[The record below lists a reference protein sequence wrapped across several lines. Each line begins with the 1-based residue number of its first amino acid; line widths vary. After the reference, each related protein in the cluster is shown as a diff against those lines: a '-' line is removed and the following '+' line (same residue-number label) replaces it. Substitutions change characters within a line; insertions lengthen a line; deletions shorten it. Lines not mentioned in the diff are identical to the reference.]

1 MGRATTF
8 LAGVIASAGVILMAC
23 ADDDGKRRGL
33 STADFA
39 AFQQLVTA
47 AADIDYEPLGS
58 PVDAVLQSD
67 AIVVG
72 EVVGATVGR
81 SLADGASDRETRYI
95 ILTVAVRT
103 VLAGA
108 LPEPAGEVVYVALR
122 SAGIDPARE
131 IEEAAPKTRTLLV
144 LDDWR
149 PSGRVEGFPEQVYV
163 PFTDGAWFETVDGV
177 EGLWVERGEVE
188 QRWGESIES
197 LDDLAGMIEAAANQ

>member
-1 MGRATTF
+1 MSRAIL
-8 LAGVIASAGVILMAC
+8 LAWVIASAGVLLMAC
-23 ADDDGKRRGL
+23 EDDGGARAGL
-33 STADFA
+33 PADLD
-39 AFQQLVTA
+39 AFRQLVIA
-47 AADIDYEPLGS
+47 AADVDYEPLSS
-58 PVDAVLQSD
+58 PVDAVREAD

-81 SLADGASDRETRYI
+81 SVADAASDRETRYI

-122 SAGIDPARE
+122 AAGIDPAKE
-131 IEEAAPKTRTLLV
+131 IEEAIPRTRTLLV

-149 PSGRVEGFPEQVYV
+149 PSGALEGFPERVYA
-163 PFTDGAWFETVDGV
+163 PFTDGAWFETEDGV
-177 EGLWVERGEVE
+177 EGLWVDRAEVERRRGET
-188 QRWGESIES
+188 IDS